1 MHKLHTSQY
10 WFRQLKPS
18 WICTINICFIQWHWS
33 QHIMDDTEYIQVTEM
48 HSPVLFQAAI
58 CISIYNSA
66 DYWYYWIHSSY
77 QDTHLNQSQSWQP
90 IISVCV
96 LIWSK
101 LPYEFFVI
109 EIWYVFFFSSKSQR
123 VFISDK
129 NTRMLLLSYAG
140 SSGEP
145 LDNAQFQDLLLSI
158 KTNYIALLPLM
169 KMFQTEQSTD
179 LAPSVY
185 RRFLRLLS
193 SSSPVCSFINPSPR
207 CIGVLEK
214 MNHSYEVKNYPDAMR
229 VLSEEVPVLFD
240 LLKQLS
246 HTPEELKVI
255 LSHLLI
261 LSRGPFD
268 HIPPAIEEDGTMES
282 PAGYF
287 PTLTKIRSRQR
298 YKQDSWKVTSVCK
311 PTTKGHA
318 SLLPGIFC
326 MFCEHGKL
334 NKSWMDWTLF
344 QMHFLVRELSR
355 LN

>member
-1 MHKLHTSQY
+1 
-10 WFRQLKPS
+10 
-18 WICTINICFIQWHWS
+18 
-33 QHIMDDTEYIQVTEM
+33 
-48 HSPVLFQAAI
+48 
-58 CISIYNSA
+58 
-66 DYWYYWIHSSY
+66 
-77 QDTHLNQSQSWQP
+77 
-90 IISVCV
+90 
-96 LIWSK
+96 
-101 LPYEFFVI
+101 
-109 EIWYVFFFSSKSQR
+109 
-123 VFISDK
+123 
-129 NTRMLLLSYAG
+129 MLLLSYAG

-179 LAPSVY
+179 LAPSKY

-246 HTPEELKVI
+246 HTPEELKII